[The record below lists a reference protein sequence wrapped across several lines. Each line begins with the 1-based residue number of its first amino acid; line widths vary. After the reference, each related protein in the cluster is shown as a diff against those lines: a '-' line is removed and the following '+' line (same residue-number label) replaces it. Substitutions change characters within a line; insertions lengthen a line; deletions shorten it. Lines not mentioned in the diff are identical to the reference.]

1 MENFKSLGLISK
13 KKNASTSLLNKD
25 GKIQFEHRGNANIS
39 KKFYSKLTID
49 QVKKSFMQVINFIV
63 VPLKI
68 IMLIYL
74 TIKKIE
80 FQLFN
85 VSEDVVRKVLS
96 YLNTSGAAGM
106 DKTSKNF

>member
-1 MENFKSLGLISK
+1 MENFQASWFISK

-49 QVKKSFMQVINFIV
+49 QVKKSFMQVIKFIA

-74 TIKKIE
+74 TIKKLN
-80 FQLFN
+80 F
-85 VSEDVVRKVLS
+85 S
-96 YLNTSGAAGM
+96 YSTYPKMLLEKFCLT
-106 DKTSKNF
+106 